1 MEIKQYKEKLRQYI
15 KLINKRKA
23 NEIKNAIIEEK
34 PIYQFYIKL
43 EWY

>member
-43 EWY
+43 E